1 MSICT
6 EFGIA
11 QTVDLKPNGSS
22 IPVTRDNKLEYIH
35 RVSHYRL
42 TKQIKRQS
50 DAFFQG
56 LSSMIDPK
64 WLRYVQHIRR
74 CFSSDS
80 VNRMFN
86 QQELQLLLGGVNTPV
101 DVSDLRRN
109 TVYGGS
115 FDDNEPTIVAF
126 WKVRMRPFF
135 PASAPF
141 LTKTSFCRL
150 SRVSML
156 SNAKRCCDLSRV
168 SGGLLFC
175 ACLRIPCFRTQCA
188 SSRGFGGLNP
198 KLSIRSAGEDQTR
211 LPTASTCVNLL
222 KVQFLF

>member
-1 MSICT
+1 MSVCT

-11 QTVDLKPNGSS
+11 RTVDLKPNGSS
-22 IPVTRDNKLEYIH
+22 IPVTRDNKLEYIN
-35 RVSHYRL
+35 RVSYYRL

-74 CFSSDS
+74 CFFSDDS
-80 VNRMFN
+80 VDRMFN
-86 QQELQLLLGGVNTPV
+86 QQELQLLLGGVNTPI

-115 FDDNEPTIVAF
+115 FSDDEPTIAAF
-126 WKVRMRPFF
+126 WKVWKRPIF
-135 PASAPF
+135 PPTSF
-141 LTKTSFCRL
+141 LTKALFYRF

-175 ACLRIPCFRTQCA
+175 PCLRILSFRT
-188 SSRGFGGLNP
+188 
-198 KLSIRSAGEDQTR
+198 
-211 LPTASTCVNLL
+211 
-222 KVQFLF
+222 